1 VSLLISIFANDIAPI
16 FVLAAVGFLLARR
29 AGASVK
35 TLSTVSFHALSP
47 CLVFDQIVSSHV
59 GLAQSW
65 RVVAFCLLITAAI
78 GVVALLAASALRL
91 DGSTRT
97 SFLLVVMFSNS
108 GNYALPVVLFAFGE
122 SALAFASVY
131 FVTSALLVYSVG
143 VFVAASGRG
152 SVRDS
157 LLGVFKVPAV
167 WAVAAALLVLSLH
180 LSVPLPVLRPI
191 SLLGDAAIPVMLL
204 VLGAQLERHTR
215 PEHPAAV
222 ASAVALSLVIA
233 PVMAFGLATALG
245 LEGPARQAAIVEAS
259 MPAAVATT
267 VLALQF
273 ELDAN
278 LSTSVV
284 LFSTLLSPF
293 TLVLL
298 IAYLKG
304 AVG

>member
-1 VSLLISIFANDIAPI
+1 MSLLLSIFVNDIAPI
-16 FVLAAVGFLLARR
+16 FVLAAVGFWLARR
-29 AGASVK
+29 GGASVK

-59 GLAQSW
+59 GLSQSW
-65 RVVAFCLLITAAI
+65 RVVAFCVLITAAI
-78 GVVALLAASALRL
+78 GVAALLTASALKL
-91 DGSTRT
+91 DGATRA

-108 GNYALPVVLFAFGE
+108 GNYALPVILFAFGE

-152 SVRDS
+152 SMRDS
-157 LLGVFKVPAV
+157 LRGLFQVPAL
-167 WAVAAALLVLSLH
+167 WAVAAAVVVLSMH
-180 LSVPLPVLRPI
+180 LSVPLPVMRPI

-222 ASAVALSLVIA
+222 ASAVTLSLVCA
-233 PVMAFGLATALG
+233 PILAFALAALLG

-273 ELDAN
+273 DLDAN

-298 IAYLKG
+298 IAYLSGG
-304 AVG
+304 AR

>member
-1 VSLLISIFANDIAPI
+1 MSLILSIFTNDIAPI
-16 FVLAAVGFLLARR
+16 FILAAVGFVLARH
-29 AGASVK
+29 ANASVK

-59 GLAQSW
+59 GFSQSW
-65 RVVAFCLLITAAI
+65 RVVVFCLLITAGI
-78 GVVALLAASALRL
+78 GVAALLAAGVLRL

-108 GNYALPVVLFAFGE
+108 GNYALPVILFAFGQ

-152 SVRDS
+152 SVRS
-157 LLGVFKVPAV
+157 ALLGVTRVPAV
-167 WAVAAALLVLSLH
+167 WAVLAALVVLSFNLTM
-180 LSVPLPVLRPI
+180 PLPVMRPI

-204 VLGAQLERHTR
+204 VLGGQLERHSR

-222 ASAVALSLVIA
+222 AAAVALSLVAA
-233 PVMAFGLATALG
+233 PVLAFALASVLG
-245 LEGPARQAAIVEAS
+245 LEGAARQAAILEAS

-273 ELDAN
+273 DLDAN

-284 LFSTLLSPF
+284 LFSTVLSPF
-293 TLVLL
+293 TLVAL
-298 IAYLKG
+298 IAYLR
-304 AVG
+304 